1 MNDEDF
7 SREASG
13 PRAARKEKWIA
24 PRAIHSSGTHREA
37 NGSWD
42 GDGAPKAIPGGSS
55 FDFLPLARA
64 VSKQWYWIVLSAL
77 LFAGVGAY
85 FGMRLWKPSF
95 TATAE
100 LMRFETPNTTE
111 LYKPRQITEHTFAD
125 MLQAPE
131 LVESVAAKAK
141 NPTLARQHLQSLV
154 ITPGRESEKVT
165 VSVTAATPMQA
176 VETVNLYAD
185 IATQYTKQIQ
195 SKEASEA
202 IAALRPQLKQMDD
215 EIEGINRQIQAHNRD
230 VVKPSQRNN
239 DLTKKI
245 QDERDVLL
253 GLLMKYT
260 ELHPAVSAQ
269 RAKIMEL
276 EKQITALE
284 KQNAPKTQPPGV
296 AKSPGGFDSE
306 SESELLRSHLQALA
320 NNRVLLASRE
330 REAQTFIKN
339 PPGYCRV
346 FSPASTK
353 TISETK
359 RAPKVVFMGVFGG
372 VVGGGGALLLVLL
385 LILLDPKLKTPA
397 DARRVTG
404 LPVVATLGN
413 LNKMT
418 PAAQAQWAFRTWVSL
433 QGKLRSSKNRGF
445 VCGITSS
452 STGEGRSTWVNLL
465 SQAASDCGYRVL
477 TIAASRGDDPTQIQP
492 NGHHSGHA
500 NHHEPEQITEGE
512 TLALST
518 SMLNT
523 PAQVTEQLTGDN
535 PQPMVHIPLP
545 GWVWNLERRK
555 QWQTALSQWKNIDN
569 VVIFVEL
576 PPATEPEA
584 VLLAEKLPNLLWLA
598 DCGKADASDT
608 REQLETLR
616 DARCNLVG
624 TLLNHDSTTP
634 TRKPFAKWMP
644 CLLVGLILSLA
655 GSAQAQEGSNPAA
668 IGSSTTASAPTF
680 QTNTTFSAALGPNQ
694 KANWQK
700 RLTLGPGD
708 VLNFTLFGQ
717 PELARTEVMIG
728 PDGRV
733 SYLQA
738 QDILATGLTVDE
750 LRKKFDQE
758 LAKYYRAPNVI
769 VTPFAYNSK
778 KYYVL
783 GKVMNKGVFT
793 LDRPITII
801 EAVARAHGF
810 ETGTIDN
817 QNSVDLVDLQK
828 SFVMRQ
834 GQRLP
839 VNLERLFQDGDLSQ
853 NAPLEPND
861 YLYFASG
868 ALKEVY
874 VLGDVNVPGPLTWT
888 DHVTVISAITARGG
902 YTLRAYKSKV
912 LVIRGSLNKPQT
924 FVVDTWA
931 TLDGRA
937 TDFKLEPKDIIF
949 VPHRPFIRAEELLDL
964 AATAFIQSSVA
975 AWTGQNIGPFFTSPV
990 IPSL

>member
-1 MNDEDF
+1 MNDEEF
-7 SREASG
+7 TPETGSSRT
-13 PRAARKEKWIA
+13 ARKEKWVA
-24 PRAIHSSGTHREA
+24 QRTEPPSATDRRANE
-37 NGSWD
+37 SWD
-42 GDGAPKAIPGGSS
+42 ADSQPNAGPSAAS
-55 FDFLPLARA
+55 FDFLALAQA
-64 VSKQWYWIVLSAL
+64 VLKQWYWMVLGAL
-77 LFAGVGAY
+77 LLGGAGAY

-100 LMRFETPNTTE
+100 LMRFEAPNNTE
-111 LYKPRQITEHTFAD
+111 LYKPRQLNERTFAD
-125 MLQAPE
+125 LLQAPD
-131 LVESVAAKAK
+131 LLESVAMKSRNQAL
-141 NPTLARQHLQSLV
+141 TRQLLHSLMV
-154 ITPGRESEKVT
+154 APARESERVAL
-165 VSVTAATPMQA
+165 SVTAPTPLQA
-176 VETVNLYAD
+176 VEVVNLYA
-185 IATQYTKQIQ
+185 AEAARYTRQIQ

-202 IAALRPQLKQMDD
+202 TKALQDQINQMDSD
-215 EIEGINRQIQAHNRD
+215 IDGINKQIQAHNRD
-230 VVKPSQRNN
+230 VVKPSQRNTE
-239 DLTKKI
+239 LTKKL
-245 QDERDVLL
+245 QDEQDVLL

-260 ELHPAVSAQ
+260 ERHPSVSAQ
-269 RAKIMEL
+269 RAKIEEL
-276 EKQITALE
+276 EKQIQQAQ
-284 KQNAPKTQPPGV
+284 KQNVSRNQPSTV
-296 AKSPGGFDSE
+296 AKSPGLLDSD
-306 SESELLRSHLQALA
+306 SGSELLTSQLQALA
-320 NNRVLLASRE
+320 NSRVLLASRE
-330 REAQTFIKN
+330 REARTFVQN

-346 FSPASTK
+346 FTQASASEVT
-353 TISETK
+353 ETK
-359 RAPKVVFMGVFGG
+359 RAPKVILLGVCGG
-372 VVGGGGALLLVLL
+372 ALGGGGALLLILL

-404 LPVVATLGN
+404 LPIVGSLGN

-452 STGEGRSTWVNLL
+452 SAGEGRSTWVNLL

-477 TIAASRGDDPTQIQP
+477 TIAASREDEPAQVHS
-492 NGHHSGHA
+492 NGAQHGLDMLPDGVSK
-500 NHHEPEQITEGE
+500 
-512 TLALST
+512 ALT
-518 SMLNT
+518 TCLLNT
-523 PAQVTEQLTGDN
+523 PAQVTEQLTGEN

-555 QWQTALSQWKNIDN
+555 QWQTALSQWKNIEN

-598 DCGKADASDT
+598 DCGKAEAAET
-608 REQLETLR
+608 REQLGTLR
-616 DARCNLVG
+616 DAHCNLVG
-624 TLLNHDSTTP
+624 TLLNHDMSTP
-634 TRKPFAKWMP
+634 SRKPFAKWMP
-644 CLLVGLILSLA
+644 CLLLGLCLGSTQVAHAQGGNSLTN
-655 GSAQAQEGSNPAA
+655 SAVA
-668 IGSSTTASAPTF
+668 STPTF
-680 QTNTTFSAALGPNQ
+680 QTNTSFSAALSPTQ
-694 KANWQK
+694 RADWQK

-708 VLNFTLFGQ
+708 MLNFTLFGQ

-738 QDILATGLTVDE
+738 QGILATGLTIDE
-750 LRKKFDQE
+750 LRKKFDEE
-758 LAKYYRAPNVI
+758 LSQYYRAPNVI
-769 VTPFAYNSK
+769 ITPFAYNSK

-783 GKVMNKGVFT
+783 GKVVNKGVFT
-793 LDRPITII
+793 LDRPITIM
-801 EAVARAHGF
+801 EAIARAHGF
-810 ETGTIDN
+810 ETGTVDN

-834 GQRLP
+834 GKRLP
-839 VNLERLFQDGDLSQ
+839 VNLERLFQEGDLSQ

-861 YLYFASG
+861 YIYFASG

-888 DHVTVISAITARGG
+888 ENVTVISAISARGG

-924 FVVDTWA
+924 FVLDTWA

-937 TDFKLEPKDIIF
+937 MDFKLEPKDIIF

-975 AWTGQNIGPFFTSPV
+975 AWAGQNVGPIFTKPV
-990 IPSL
+990 LPNL

>member
-1 MNDEDF
+1 
-7 SREASG
+7 
-13 PRAARKEKWIA
+13 
-24 PRAIHSSGTHREA
+24 
-37 NGSWD
+37 
-42 GDGAPKAIPGGSS
+42 
-55 FDFLPLARA
+55 
-64 VSKQWYWIVLSAL
+64 
-77 LFAGVGAY
+77 
-85 FGMRLWKPSF
+85 KPS
-95 TATAE
+95 E
-100 LMRFETPNTTE
+100 
-111 LYKPRQITEHTFAD
+111 
-125 MLQAPE
+125 
-131 LVESVAAKAK
+131 
-141 NPTLARQHLQSLV
+141 
-154 ITPGRESEKVT
+154 
-165 VSVTAATPMQA
+165 
-176 VETVNLYAD
+176 
-185 IATQYTKQIQ
+185 
-195 SKEASEA
+195 
-202 IAALRPQLKQMDD
+202 
-215 EIEGINRQIQAHNRD
+215 
-230 VVKPSQRNN
+230 RNN
-239 DLTKKI
+239 QLTKKL
-245 QDERDVLL
+245 QDEQDVLL

-260 ELHPAVSAQ
+260 DRHPTVSAQ
-269 RAKIMEL
+269 RAKIEEI
-276 EKQITALE
+276 EKQIQQTE
-284 KQNAPKTQPPGV
+284 KQNTLKNQQPG
-296 AKSPGGFDSE
+296 ASKSPGLVDSE
-306 SESELLRSHLQALA
+306 SGTELLTSHLQALA
-320 NNRVLLASRE
+320 NSRVLLASRE
-330 REAQTFIKN
+330 REAQSFVKN

-346 FSPASTK
+346 FTQASTK
-353 TISETK
+353 DVTETK
-359 RAPKVVFMGVFGG
+359 RAPKVIFMGVFGG
-372 VVGGGGALLLVLL
+372 AVGGGGALLLILL

-418 PAAQAQWAFRTWVSL
+418 PASQAQWAFRTWVSL

-452 STGEGRSTWVNLL
+452 SPGEGRSTWVNLL

-477 TIAASRGDDPTQIQP
+477 TIAASREDDPFHIKP
-492 NGHHSGHA
+492 NG
-500 NHHEPEQITEGE
+500 NHHEPETFQESE
-512 TLALST
+512 SRALT
-518 SMLNT
+518 HSMLNT
-523 PAQVTEQLTGDN
+523 PAQVTEQLTGEN

-555 QWQTALSQWKNIDN
+555 QWQVALNQWKNIEN

-584 VLLAEKLPNLLWLA
+584 VLLAEKLPNLLWLT

-608 REQLETLR
+608 REQLVTLR
-616 DARCNLVG
+616 DAHCNLVG
-624 TLLNHDSTTP
+624 TLLNHDLSTRS
-634 TRKPFAKWMP
+634 RKPFAKWMP
-644 CLLVGLILSLA
+644 CLLLGLVLSSA
-655 GSAQAQEGSNPAA
+655 GAAQAQGPSGPNTAA
-668 IGSSTTASAPTF
+668 SVPSF
-680 QTNTTFSAALGPNQ
+680 QTNTSFSAALSPTQ
-694 KANWQK
+694 RADWQK
-700 RLTLGPGD
+700 KLTLGPGD
-708 VLNFTLFGQ
+708 MLNFTLFGQ
-717 PELARTEVMIG
+717 PELARNEVMIG

-738 QDILATGLTVDE
+738 QDIMAAGFTVDE
-750 LRKKFDQE
+750 LRKKFDEE
-758 LAKYYRAPNVI
+758 LSKYYRAPNVI

-793 LDRPITII
+793 LDRPITVM

-834 GQRLP
+834 GKRLP
-839 VNLERLFQDGDLSQ
+839 VNLEKLFQEGDLSQ

-874 VLGDVNVPGPLTWT
+874 VLGDVNVPGPHTWT
-888 DHVTVISAITARGG
+888 ENVTVISAISARGG

-975 AWTGQNIGPFFTSPV
+975 AWAGGNVGPIFTKPV
-990 IPSL
+990 LPNL